1 MTYSYQRE
9 RTVGDIM
16 AAAQSSLS
24 DRSMIVAIK
33 HVDKS
38 CLSAGDIA
46 LRKHFAVRVERPPTR
61 HQAVLDSS
69 VCGGS

>member
-1 MTYSYQRE
+1 MAYSYQRE

-24 DRSMIVAIK
+24 DRSMIVAID

-38 CLSAGDIA
+38 CSSAGDIA
-46 LRKHFAVRVERPPTR
+46 LQKHLVAFAQVSEYP
-61 HQAVLDSS
+61 
-69 VCGGS
+69 